1 MVKRNMDAEE
11 EMARKFL
18 ISQNIGGVVY
28 EPEGCKSFP
37 DFSISG
43 QAVGVEVRRL
53 NQHYTQRN
61 GKQVGFEQ
69 AEFATLP
76 PLYAMLRE
84 FGPSVG
90 GECWRVTIDYRRPI
104 TWERLR
110 ANVKA
115 ALQAFKAQGERTD
128 TTLAICET
136 LRIELTRA
144 TKDHGAYFFPW
155 VIADGDVGGNV
166 AALAAENLRTCIEA
180 KKSKLV
186 PPIRDKYK
194 AWWLVLVNS
203 IDKNMEPEFYQSIG
217 NNFDPPLTHPFNRIV
232 IVDHRNPLERLPD

>member
-1 MVKRNMDAEE
+1 MDAEE
-11 EMARKFL
+11 EIARRFL
-18 ISQNIGGVVY
+18 ISQNVGDVVY
-28 EPEGCKSFP
+28 EPEGYNTFP
-37 DFSISG
+37 DFSLGG
-43 QAVGVEVRRL
+43 QAFGVEVRRL
-53 NQHYTQRN
+53 NPHYTQRN
-61 GKQVGFEQ
+61 GKQVGFEK

-115 ALQAFKAQGERTD
+115 ALQAFKAQGHRTD
-128 TTLAICET
+128 TIFAISET
-136 LRIELTRA
+136 LRIELTRS

-155 VIADGDVGGNV
+155 VIADGDVGGNA

-180 KKSKLV
+180 KKSKLA

-194 AWWLVLVNS
+194 AWWLVLVNN
-203 IDKNMEPEFYQSIG
+203 IDKNMEREFYQSIG
-217 NNFDPPLTHPFNRIV
+217 NDFDPPLTHPFDRVI
-232 IVDHRNPLERLPD
+232 IVDKHNHLNWIEL